1 MSERFVKHGT
11 FVVERT
17 YPVSRERVYE
27 AWADPNAKAKWFTK
41 PEVFE
46 FRAGGREYS
55 SGEVS
60 DRGPLFVFDAMY
72 QDIVPNERIVY
83 SYIMDMGGVRIS
95 VSITTVELLD
105 VEEGTKLIF
114 TEQGA
119 FLDGHDTVEAR
130 EHGTGELLDMLG
142 RSLVE

>member
-27 AWADPNAKAKWFTK
+27 AWADLNAKAKWFSK
-41 PEVFE
+41 PDIFE
-46 FRAGGREYS
+46 FRVGGREYS

-60 DRGPLFVFDAMY
+60 EGGPLFVFDAMY

-105 VEEGTKLIF
+105 VEDGTKLIF

-119 FLDGHDTVEAR
+119 FLDGHDTVEIR

-142 RSLVE
+142 RSLAE